1 MAQGDLK
8 VLGLFSSPF
17 AIRVRMV
24 LEQKGLTYEYLE
36 EDLSNKSELL
46 LKHNPIYKKVPVLI
60 HGDRSICES
69 LVILQYIDENWSGIG
84 PPLLPADPYERAIAR
99 FWAAYIDEKFLQS
112 FLGILKAGT
121 EETKA
126 EKIADSIGALKQLE
140 EVFKKCSAG
149 TGNGFFGGDTIGF
162 IDVTLGSQLAW
173 MKAIEKISG
182 AKLLDETEI
191 PLLMEWVKRFLAVDF
206 VKSIMPNVERV
217 EKFGRV
223 LQATI
228 WKVDSAK

>member
-1 MAQGDLK
+1 MAEGDLK
-8 VLGLFSSPF
+8 LLGFFTSPF

-24 LEQKGLTYEYLE
+24 LEQKGLSYEYLE
-36 EDLSNKSELL
+36 EDLTNKSELL

-69 LVILQYIDENWSGIG
+69 LVILQYIDENWSGSG

-99 FWAAYIDEKFLQS
+99 FWAAYIDEKFVPS
-112 FLGILKAGT
+112 FWGILKADT

-126 EKIADSIGALKQLE
+126 ENIADSFGALKQLE
-140 EVFKKCSAG
+140 GVFKKCSVG
-149 TGNGFFGGDTIGF
+149 TGKGFFGGDTIGF
-162 IDVTLGSQLAW
+162 IDVTLGSQLSW
-173 MKAIEKISG
+173 IKAVEKISG
-182 AKLLDETEI
+182 VKLLDETKI
-191 PLLMEWVKRFLAVDF
+191 PLLMEWEKRFLAIDF
-206 VKSIMPNVERV
+206 GKNTLPNVGKV
-217 EKFGRV
+217 EEYGRL

>member
-99 FWAAYIDEKFLQS
+99 FWAAYIDEKFVES
-112 FLGILKAGT
+112 FWGILKACT
-121 EETKA
+121 EEAKA

-149 TGNGFFGGDTIGF
+149 TGKGFFGGDTIGF
-162 IDVTLGSQLAW
+162 IDVTFGSQLAW
-173 MKAIEKISG
+173 MKALEKISG
-182 AKLLDETEI
+182 AKLLDETKI
-191 PLLMEWVKRFLAVDF
+191 PLLMEWVKHFLAIDF
-206 VKSIMPNVERV
+206 MKSILPDVERV
-217 EKFGRV
+217 AEYGRE

-228 WKVDSAK
+228 WKADSVK

>member
-1 MAQGDLK
+1 
-8 VLGLFSSPF
+8 
-17 AIRVRMV
+17 MV
-24 LEQKGLTYEYLE
+24 LEQKGLSYEYLE
-36 EDLSNKSELL
+36 EDLNNKSELL

-84 PPLLPADPYERAIAR
+84 SSLLPADPYERAIAR
-99 FWAAYIDEKFLQS
+99 FWAAYIDEKFVQS

-121 EETKA
+121 KETKA

-140 EVFKKCSAG
+140 DVFKKCSAG
-149 TGNGFFGGDTIGF
+149 TGKEFFGGDTIGF

-173 MKAIEKISG
+173 IKAIENISG
-182 AKLLDETEI
+182 AKLLDETKI
-191 PLLMEWVKRFLAVDF
+191 PLLMEWVKRFFVVDF
-206 VKSIMPNVERV
+206 VKSILPNVERV
-217 EKFGRV
+217 EEFGRA
-223 LQATI
+223 LQATK

>member
-1 MAQGDLK
+1 MAEGDLK
-8 VLGLFSSPF
+8 LLGFFTSPF

-24 LEQKGLTYEYLE
+24 LEQKGLSYDYLE
-36 EDLSNKSELL
+36 EDLTNKSELL

-69 LVILQYIDENWSGIG
+69 LVILQYIDENWSGSG

-99 FWAAYIDEKFLQS
+99 FWAAYIDEKFVES
-112 FLGILKAGT
+112 FWGILKAGR

-126 EKIADSIGALKQLE
+126 EKIADSISVLKQLE

-149 TGNGFFGGDTIGF
+149 TGKGFFGGDTIGF

-182 AKLLDETEI
+182 AKLLDETKI
-191 PLLMEWVKRFLAVDF
+191 PLLMEWVNRFLDIDF
-206 VKSIMPNVERV
+206 VKSILPNVERV
-217 EKFGRV
+217 AEVGRV
-223 LQATI
+223 FQATI
-228 WKVDSAK
+228 WKDDLAK